1 MASSLDEEPVYISLE
16 GLLTARETS
25 MSSENESMA
34 FRSLGESQSGS
45 GSTSLG
51 PAKKKQL
58 RDTGG
63 GGEDEQGSQSSVA
76 RVAAVF
82 ATGRGQLAKHT
93 TSPEDR
99 QRAGFIGQHS
109 RDALGTISGA
119 FLQVLDSE
127 EQPVTLGQAAE
138 DVAAGVRRVVKAQV
152 DRVTQLQRAID
163 EILERCTE
171 ATDAMVLDALSE
183 NGALLVLDALGRDLV
198 SERIDEFLLL
208 WELINPLLRA
218 RRESASPPA
227 AAAATAESTAN
238 GWAHKYLQAPEAVGT
253 QLTQDWP
260 VASDGN
266 KTALILLVGDYAFDK
281 KKRFLKAIDKESKLL
296 KKGLEAKGFHTTL
309 VPQEKLQEVS
319 GMRAALAE
327 FASSASSYEVS
338 VIIASGH
345 GVQLLDRPGHDGV
358 RLVAGRG
365 FRRGCVSEDALPFC
379 DIVEAATASKS
390 NLVLYGACRE
400 DAAPFM

>member
-16 GLLTARETS
+16 GLLTAREAS

-183 NGALLVLDALGRDLV
+183 KFGRDLV

-208 WELINPLLRA
+208 RELINPLLRA

>member
-1 MASSLDEEPVYISLE
+1 
-16 GLLTARETS
+16 
-25 MSSENESMA
+25 MA
-34 FRSLGESQSGS
+34 FRSLGESQTGS

-51 PAKKKQL
+51 PAKKKQR

-63 GGEDEQGSQSSVA
+63 GGADEQGSQSSVT

-93 TSPEDR
+93 TSPDDR

-127 EQPVTLGQAAE
+127 EQALTLGQAAE

-183 NGALLVLDALGRDLV
+183 KFGRDLI

-218 RRESASPPA
+218 RRESASPDASPPA

-260 VASDGN
+260 
-266 KTALILLVGDYAFDK
+266 
-281 KKRFLKAIDKESKLL
+281 
-296 KKGLEAKGFHTTL
+296 
-309 VPQEKLQEVS
+309 
-319 GMRAALAE
+319 
-327 FASSASSYEVS
+327 
-338 VIIASGH
+338 
-345 GVQLLDRPGHDGV
+345 
-358 RLVAGRG
+358 
-365 FRRGCVSEDALPFC
+365 
-379 DIVEAATASKS
+379 
-390 NLVLYGACRE
+390 
-400 DAAPFM
+400 

>member
-16 GLLTARETS
+16 GLLTAREAS

-183 NGALLVLDALGRDLV
+183 NFGR
-198 SERIDEFLLL
+198 DEFLLL

-266 KTALILLVGDYAFDK
+266 KAALILLVGDYAFDK

>member
-1 MASSLDEEPVYISLE
+1 MASSLEEGPVYISME
-16 GLLTARETS
+16 GLVTASEAS

-183 NGALLVLDALGRDLV
+183 KFGRDLV

-266 KTALILLVGDYAFDK
+266 KAALILLVGDYAFDK
-281 KKRFLKAIDKESKLL
+281 RFLEAIDKESKLL

-327 FASSASSYEVS
+327 FASRASSYEVS

>member
-16 GLLTARETS
+16 GLLTAREAS

-51 PAKKKQL
+51 AAEKRQR
-58 RDTGG
+58 RDTGS

-183 NGALLVLDALGRDLV
+183 NFGR
-198 SERIDEFLLL
+198 DEFLLL